1 MNKKSIKNFLV
12 GIMYVRH
19 FNVLTMGQKW
29 KQMPHNNALYGVLNQ
44 SSVFYIFQSKDKVEN
59 GSSILFLE

>member
-12 GIMYVRH
+12 EILYDRH

-29 KQMPHNNALYGVLNQ
+29 KRMPHN
-44 SSVFYIFQSKDKVEN
+44 
-59 GSSILFLE
+59 